1 MTGNETRSVVYTVSS
16 WSEFVEA
23 FQSSGEGKQIEL
35 GADIIAPDN
44 PVNLTSVSSGIAQLD
59 GKGHS
64 IVGLTT
70 AEGYALTFTGNFQY
84 VYQPTIKNVVFN
96 NVNCQGTG
104 FIRMPNAYSIN
115 LNNVVVNGGVLANSV
130 IETNAYFKLM
140 SCGGNIHVNSPDFKL
155 INPTVSGSGN
165 RTMSFS
171 KWTVDYGNISPS
183 ANNNF
188 LSGDISSD
196 NCEFNIICGT
206 DNSVIFGN
214 TRYCA
219 FYGNGSIK
227 ISGQGVNIIE
237 DTLTLDN
244 GSTGDNHLLPTAD
257 MKNVQ
262 ALYDLGFPASGV
274 IS

>member
-1 MTGNETRSVVYTVSS
+1 MAENETRSTVYTVST
-16 WSEFVEA
+16 WSEFAEA
-23 FQSSGEGKQIEL
+23 FQSSGTGKQIEL
-35 GADIIAPDN
+35 AADIIAPDT
-44 PVNLTSVSSGIAQLD
+44 PVNLTSVSSGVSVID

-70 AEGYALTFTGNFQY
+70 TTGYALTFTGNSQY
-84 VYQPTIKNVVFN
+84 VYQPTIKNIAFN
-96 NVNCQGTG
+96 NTNCQGTG
-104 FIRMPNAYSIN
+104 FIRLPNTYSIN
-115 LNNVVVNGGVLANSV
+115 LNNVVVNGSIFANSV
-130 IETNAYFKLM
+130 IETNGYFKLI
-140 SCGGNIHVNSPDFKL
+140 SCGGNIHVNSSDFKI
-155 INPTVSGSGN
+155 INPTVSGNSN

-171 KWTVDYGNISPS
+171 KWAVDYGNISPS

-196 NCEFNIICGT
+196 NCEFNILCVN
-206 DNSVIFGN
+206 DNSLIFGN

-244 GSTGDNHLLPTAD
+244 GSTGDNHILTIAD

-262 ALYDLGFPASGV
+262 VLYNLGFPTSGV
-274 IS
+274 V